1 MFIALFI
8 ALYCGVVL
16 SRGVSVTPLPG
27 EGTTISQPRGGGGGG
42 WRGERGVEHSKCQ
55 RSLTYDR

>member
-42 WRGERGVEHSKCQ
+42 WRGERGVEHSKCF
-55 RSLTYDR
+55 